1 MLQQLLWLSAGPASR
16 RRREG
21 SLQAIESG
29 PLIGTRGLES
39 GEGQRQEL
47 SDTMIPESYEV
58 ERVWTGGGGLVVG
71 GFAASL
77 LIAASRQ

>member
-1 MLQQLLWLSAGPASR
+1 M
-16 RRREG
+16 
-21 SLQAIESG
+21 
-29 PLIGTRGLES
+29 ES

-58 ERVWTGGGGLVVG
+58 ERVWTGGTGGLVVG
-71 GFAASL
+71 GFVASL

>member
-1 MLQQLLWLSAGPASR
+1 M
-16 RRREG
+16 
-21 SLQAIESG
+21 
-29 PLIGTRGLES
+29 ES

-58 ERVWTGGGGLVVG
+58 ERVWTGGLVVG
-71 GFAASL
+71 GFVASL

>member
-29 PLIGTRGLES
+29 PLIGKCGLES

-58 ERVWTGGGGLVVG
+58 ERVWTGGLVVG